1 LSRASAPPYSAEALL
16 VSKEEV
22 ASQVGALPTL
32 PELLG
37 RLMALFNDP
46 RATATDFEQV
56 IAIDAGLSSNVLRV
70 VNSAAFGVRTKVS
83 SVAHAV
89 SLLGLQRIHEI
100 VASASY
106 RSMIPRWLPGYGIKA
121 RDFWA
126 HNAASAVIAA
136 NLSDRLRLTTHQN
149 AFTAGLLHDCGKLAI
164 ATFLSKK
171 RRWPSLRGEAGMDGL
186 EAERRAIG
194 TDHCEVGGELV
205 RRWQLPWDLELIATW
220 HHSPLL
226 TPDPDYLRLVS
237 VVHLSSHATHQI
249 GFGAE
254 TTPTQTEPAPE
265 LFGVLGITKETVTEA
280 THGSLG
286 DIQKLVQ
293 VLG

>member
-1 LSRASAPPYSAEALL
+1 M
-16 VSKEEV
+16 VTKEEV

-32 PELLG
+32 PEVLG

-46 RATATDFEQV
+46 RAMATDFEEV

-70 VNSAAFGVRTKVS
+70 VNSAAFGVRAKIS

-126 HNAASAVIAA
+126 HNAASAVIASK
-136 NLSDRLRLTTHQN
+136 LSDGLRLTTHQN

-171 RRWPSLRGEAGMDGL
+171 KKWPSLKAENGTDPL
-186 EAERRAIG
+186 DAERRAIG

-205 RRWQLPWDLELIATW
+205 RRWQLPPDLEFIAMWHHQPLNVPDDSHRRLIAAV
-220 HHSPLL
+220 HVAS
-226 TPDPDYLRLVS
+226 S
-237 VVHLSSHATHQI
+237 VTYPM
-249 GFGAE
+249 GFGADA
-254 TTPTQTEPAPE
+254 TEVDRPVDPE
-265 LFGVLGITKETVTEA
+265 VYDILGLSAEAVNEITK
-280 THGSLG
+280 GSLTE
-286 DIQKLVQ
+286 IQKLVQ